1 MKLRINKE
9 HLRIIVMV
17 VAIALALALVFAL
30 LSAWENG
37 RGAVDADRL
46 DPVNDGRISYRG
58 QWYVPNS
65 KLKTMLVIG
74 VDKFS
79 EETSEDSY
87 RNSQQSD
94 FLLLL
99 ILNDEDK
106 SYTALHLNRD
116 TMAQIPVLG
125 VRGEDAGTVEGQL
138 ALAHT
143 YGSGGAD
150 SCRNT
155 VTAVSD
161 FLYGAEIDHYIS
173 FTMDAVGEINDLV
186 GGVTVT
192 LTEDFSS
199 VDAAMTEGATL
210 TLSGEQALT
219 YVRYRRG
226 LEDTSNLSRMERQRT
241 YLTLLREQISAASE
255 RSSTFFVDAMNTV
268 SEYIVSDCT
277 ASQLS
282 RLFDNLSD
290 YRNDGFVTLKGEAV
304 KGEEFMEF
312 YVDEDAMKEQLISLL
327 YLPVADE

>member
-1 MKLRINKE
+1 MKLRINQE
-9 HLRIIVMV
+9 YLRVIVIIA
-17 VAIALALALVFAL
+17 AIVLVLVLVFAL
-30 LSAWENG
+30 LSTWESG
-37 RGAVDADRL
+37 RGAVDTDHI
-46 DPVNDGRISYRG
+46 DPENDGRISYNG

-65 KLKTMLVIG
+65 KLQTILVIG
-74 VDKFS
+74 LDKFTEDIS
-79 EETSEDSY
+79 EESY

-99 ILNDEDK
+99 ILDRAEE

-125 VRGEDAGTVEGQL
+125 VRGEDAGVIEGQL

-155 VTAVSD
+155 VSAVSD
-161 FLYGAEIDHYIS
+161 FLFGAQIDHYIS

-192 LTEDFSS
+192 LSEDFSA
-199 VDAAMTEGATL
+199 VDAAMCEGATL
-210 TLSGEQALT
+210 TLNGDQALT

-226 LEDTSNLSRMERQRT
+226 LEDSSNISRMERQRT
-241 YLTLLREQISAASE
+241 YLSLLRERFSEASDQN
-255 RSSTFFVDAMNTV
+255 SSFFVDAMNAV

-282 RLFDNLSD
+282 RLFDDLSA
-290 YRNDGFVTLKGEAV
+290 YCNDGFVTLDGESV

-312 YVDEDAMKEQLISLL
+312 YVDESVMKQKLISLL